1 MASNT
6 RVLSLVPVLLVPVL
20 LVTVL
25 GVAACGGKPEPEAGG
40 SGALPGRPAPLRVGN
55 PIAEADEFIA
65 ARHLKP
71 GGGAW
76 RETLPAPIQF
86 GFPEKQRVTWRLETT
101 KGVME
106 FGLWHEVA
114 PLHVS
119 MIVYLTRLGFYD
131 GLRFHRVIQGF
142 MAQGGCPR
150 GNGTGWPG
158 FKLPLELKPG
168 VGHGK
173 MGTLS
178 TANMGPNSDGSQFF
192 ITFRPTPELDRQ
204 YTAFGE
210 ITAGLDVLR
219 AFEAVAAPPRARSSE
234 PREPLLITKASVE
247 LR

>member
-1 MASNT
+1 MTPPRRLAPA
-6 RVLSLVPVLLVPVL
+6 LLLLACLGLVAP
-20 LVTVL
+20 L
-25 GVAACGGKPEPEAGG
+25 GGCGGEPAAAPGP
-40 SGALPGRPAPLRVGN
+40 SGPLPGQAGPLRVGN
-55 PIAEADEFIA
+55 PLTEADAFIA
-65 ARHLKP
+65 ARNLKP

-86 GFPEKQRVTWRLETT
+86 GFPEREKLYWRLETS

-106 FGLWHEVA
+106 FRLWHEVA
-114 PLHVS
+114 PLHAS

-158 FKLPLELKPG
+158 FKLPLEVRPG

-234 PREPLLITKASVE
+234 PREPLVITKASVE